1 MLIAMNFDL
10 KWIRWIMECVTSVQY
25 TLLVNGSISNPFKPF
40 KGLRQGDPFSPYLF
54 LMCANILSLSLQ
66 KAEHAKLMN
75 GVKVVRNGCTFTHL
89 LFVDDSLPFFK
100 KDNKSLANLKRILD
114 WYCNLFGQCI
124 ILDKSNLFCSPN
136 MPKDE
141 QECLA
146 KQLQVNLVQNPNK
159 YLGLN
164 FKLRGNSVA
173 YFQFLVD
180 KLQSKLQGWKAN
192 LLSQA
197 RRTTLI
203 ASVFQTLP
211 LYTFSCFKVP
221 KTICKKMDSLV
232 KTSWWGHEHG
242 VRKLHLLKWD
252 KICCPKS
259 WGGLGSKSSI

>member
-1 MLIAMNFDL
+1 
-10 KWIRWIMECVTSVQY
+10 
-25 TLLVNGSISNPFKPF
+25 
-40 KGLRQGDPFSPYLF
+40 
-54 LMCANILSLSLQ
+54 
-66 KAEHAKLMN
+66 MN
-75 GVKVVRNGCTFTHL
+75 GVKVGRNGCTFTHL
-89 LFVDDSLPFFK
+89 LFADDSLLFFK

-124 ILDKSNLFCSPN
+124 NLDKSDLFCSPN

-146 KQLQVNLVQNPNK
+146 RQLQVNLVQNLSK

-164 FKLRGNSVA
+164 FKLRGNRVA
-173 YFQFLVD
+173 YFQFMVD

-197 RRTTLI
+197 GRTTLI

-252 KICCPKS
+252 KFCYPKS
-259 WGGLGSKSSI
+259 WGGLGLKKFSLMNQAMLAKWYWRISHNPNSLVAKTFKAKYFPRRSI